1 MFEILLDLPSA
12 IFVLAPVLFAS
23 MSARFTQYGIKL
35 ANEIIIQV
43 GLIGTLIG
51 LVVMLT
57 NMSDPNAVGP
67 AMSIALLT
75 ILYAV
80 ILSAVFSLVSMK
92 LAFGLP
98 DFRGSYSIA
107 AAILWVIFNIWTMTL
122 GAGINAYI
130 NIPSIVFIALSI
142 SVIAAVSRFNAEDSL
157 LLCAKYLPYVGLI
170 GFFIGIILMLQHLS
184 EPRLIG
190 PAIAI
195 SLLTLLYANLMSVA
209 IKLGFPRVNQDNESS
224 RWQYLGFSVLLL
236 ALIFSVLIASL
247 R

>member
-67 AMSIALLT
+67 AMSIALLA

-107 AAILWVIFNIWTMTL
+107 AAILWIIFNIWTMTL